1 MDERRAS
8 SIGGESGNIFE
19 SKNAKL
25 DNKNFTEEGP
35 NSVDEEDAPLKFLV
49 IPSFTAGV
57 FLGTNNFFLGIISE
71 LGIAAAWIFSL
82 GAIGFTLTYKLFEA
96 IQMKR

>member
-1 MDERRAS
+1 MS
-8 SIGGESGNIFE
+8 GIGDDIFDV
-19 SKNAKL
+19 KNAKL
-25 DNKNFTEEGP
+25 DDKHFAEEGP
-35 NSVDEEDAPLKFLV
+35 DSGDEDDAPLKFLV

-82 GAIGFTLTYKLFEA
+82 GAIGFTLSYKFVEA
-96 IQMKR
+96 IRMKR